1 MLLISY
7 VIVWRH
13 WTSTCC
19 RGNTFEH
26 ESDPTC
32 YARRSPNV
40 GSMTIKIIMKWKLS
54 NGYPYKWI
62 SWAGSWELGTF
73 DFCDAVH
80 RPGLNKMVIC
90 GLEINSLGATRK
102 IMRYLK
108 FNVDPPTLI
117 HSQAWHRTMFQN
129 HQPSPPRKWNW
140 SRFCFKGLLMLLGV
154 EEC

>member
-40 GSMTIKIIMKWKLS
+40 GSMTIKIIMKAKQWLS
-54 NGYPYKWI
+54 VHMDFLG
-62 SWAGSWELGTF
+62 WELGTF

-129 HQPSPPRKWNW
+129 HQPSPPRKWNR
-140 SRFCFKGLLMLLGV
+140 SRLCFKGLLGV